1 MMMIGDGFVS
11 PLLLVV
17 PCLSYSWW
25 WDDDDD
31 DDKEDKQDGIVSP
44 PPPGGPLASAYS
56 ASHSGE
62 SHGGQVPDLSSTN
75 RTNYSCFLSV
85 IVCYC
90 PCHCLCEGK
99 CSQTS
104 LLFIKQVVLWITLLF
119 ISLSSSCCAKTSSSA
134 RLKFVIANILRKK
147 YVKKKNTG
155 AANQV
160 VDLLWLAW

>member
-1 MMMIGDGFVS
+1 MVLFPPSSSWYPACPIADDEMMMMMMIRRRIKAGWYCS
-11 PLLLVV
+11 PSSSWWSSGLRL
-17 PCLSYSWW
+17 PCLSQWREPW
-25 WDDDDD
+25 R
-31 DDKEDKQDGIVSP
+31 
-44 PPPGGPLASAYS
+44 PGARPEL
-56 ASHSGE
+56 HQP
-62 SHGGQVPDLSSTN
+62 HQLQLLLS
-75 RTNYSCFLSV
+75 L

-104 LLFIKQVVLWITLLF
+104 LLFIKQVVLWNTLLF

-155 AANQV
+155 AAN
-160 VDLLWLAW
+160 